1 MLLLGATGTAGQA
14 TLAALLE
21 QGHRVTCFVR
31 ARQDGGKNRPACFA
45 AETFAAATF
54 RYGDVTNAASL
65 KHDGFKGESFDAL
78 VSCLAS
84 RSGAPQDAWA
94 IDYKAHADALKL
106 AKAAGVKHFVLLS
119 AICVQ
124 KPRLAFQHA
133 KLAFEKE
140 LIDSGLTYSIVRP
153 TALFKSLSGQIE
165 RLRKGK
171 SFLVFGDG
179 TLTACKPIS
188 DSDLGHFLAR
198 CLVDASLHNRILPI
212 GGPGPAITPK
222 QQGEILFALFNQ
234 RPRFTHIPIGL
245 VNAIVKTLAAL
256 GRFSPALARKAEFAR
271 IAQYY
276 ATESMLCLDKASGRY
291 DTEATPST
299 GTEQIFQFYQ
309 QQIKSGHKVDL
320 GDHSAF

>member
-1 MLLLGATGTAGQA
+1 MQWVSGLLDRHSGLRLKSAAMASPQTATTQDSGRRPLRVLLLGATGTAGQA

-31 ARQDGGKNRPACFA
+31 ARQDGGQNRPACFA
-45 AETFAAATF
+45 AETFATATF

-65 KHDGFKGESFDAL
+65 KHDGFKGESFDVL

-84 RSGAPQDAWA
+84 RSGAPEDAWA
-94 IDYKAHADALKL
+94 IDYKAHTDALRI

-188 DSDLGHFLAR
+188 DEDLGQYLAR
-198 CLVDASLHNRILPI
+198 CIMDDGLYNRVLPI

-222 QQGEILFALFNQ
+222 QQGS
-234 RPRFTHIPIGL
+234 
-245 VNAIVKTLAAL
+245 AIMRAKKIIKTSNEEHE
-256 GRFSPALARKAEFAR
+256 GRF
-271 IAQYY
+271 
-276 ATESMLCLDKASGRY
+276 
-291 DTEATPST
+291 
-299 GTEQIFQFYQ
+299 Q
-309 QQIKSGHKVDL
+309 QRELPPI
-320 GDHSAF
+320 